1 MAQNDIYLVRQKADG
16 TFEEIAHSPF
26 QYDASSITDLPD
38 KASNTFHINTKL
50 RVDELEVNGKT
61 TVIHTDTNT
70 SEQLLVTNDGTG
82 PAAIIN
88 QLGQQALIDI
98 QDDGHSA
105 LYIRGDA
112 PFGGFVGLGET
123 NPQEQ
128 LHLSGSML
136 LENTQLLMS
145 KNISGT
151 KVNILG
157 LTNDDVTN
165 LNNVGNGITLSTGTA
180 SSEEKVFIHPS
191 GRVGIGILKNDPG
204 AVLELKRDSDTN
216 LLFTHKTT
224 SISSIIN
231 IDKPEDKVVFKT
243 LSDNDL
249 SLGTNALD
257 FFTLT
262 KEGNITLEQKTSGST
277 LTGGDLTID
286 GTFTSK
292 GDMISIGSEEILF
305 SKSLMSS
312 GMNVAKSYRILEVG
326 YNTQHWD
333 HGTSFVVEVYSNHY
347 SSQGYQKYLLSH
359 TYLDTS
365 AGGSQDGI
373 VDKTGSRDYVL
384 KILEHEGDAGSYEFR
399 VRLGSPEDTG
409 VNVND
414 FDVALVP
421 LYVDVTN
428 YANVRV
434 KVTSFNS
441 DSCKRISFD
450 SNWGAATADDEFKFN
465 PLPPAEDITWSDY
478 PDLPG
483 TLDYVFA
490 GRQALYADVLFGDG
504 RINRIGEGTTHQN
517 NIQWALKLADV
528 NTSLTVAGKVGI
540 GTGNPTTSLHIKNSQ
555 PVIRLEDTN
564 TGLSSE
570 IYGDTGDGDL
580 VIVSDVTG
588 GGTDPF
594 MSFRIGGMPLANEKM
609 RIQENGNVGIG
620 TKTPDRK
627 LDVQGIQGWEDS
639 NGVER
644 AGLNPAIDGSDFQLF
659 DSNGDSSI
667 RFDSRSGGN
676 SYINNGNV
684 GIGTA
689 TPSYKL
695 DVSTESSVG
704 LRLKNPASAGVNL
717 SNDAPSIFFQANGWD
732 TDAGSQVYSGRIRVS
747 GLYSGAGD
755 RGNTHPVMVFDL
767 ETNENNPDDVA
778 SPKMSIGID
787 AVEIPTKLGIGT
799 TSPSTTLDINQP
811 KNDSNGNALNKDVI
825 MSFSKG
831 ETGEARIGL
840 SGAGSQVL
848 LGSEADDLCIRSD
861 GNNIR
866 FGTASAT
873 RTDMTIDSA
882 GKVGIGTTSPRENL
896 EVNGNVLIASYDV
909 SANTGEAPGSM
920 LTIFSRREP
929 ASSSNNALYGS
940 GIDFMPRS
948 DGGHCSPFI
957 RFYDTKS
964 NTDYDSD
971 QVGDNNW
978 IIGADDTNVSSFMV
992 NWGGGSDSDKP
1003 ESISSTSELSGFKR
1017 LFIDGPTGRFGLNT
1031 SSPQSDL
1038 HLGNS
1043 SASSNW
1049 MTFQNSPGSFQIGI
1063 SETNTPSEK
1072 YFSIYDKDASEHRI
1086 FVADSGNVGIGTS
1099 SPGSALHVAGEM
1111 GVSPLG
1117 TGVHAGVRGAGAD
1130 SRAILQLNGELGG
1143 YIDFSKS
1150 GTDLNGRIL
1159 YDNTDDYMEFY
1170 TNQTRRMHIDGLGN
1184 VGIGTTSPTCALDIY
1199 RPDSQISEVRIRGG
1213 VQGSGTLFVGQS
1225 DHVGG
1230 GIMYNGDD
1238 IPNQT
1243 ISPSAGFPDRTT
1255 LFRRN
1260 GGDDSAVMQWGHD
1273 NSDVTFYGGLFIN
1286 SNIYHS
1292 EDSNTWMGFHT
1303 ADQWRVVTGGTERL
1317 EVNNIATTVNNVLQ
1331 AYGGMTIATNEDNNT
1346 PELTLKRT
1354 AATNSNSSDDI
1365 VDIRVADSALNFIIN
1380 NDSDGDGGTYQF
1392 QKMAGGLTVPAAIN
1406 CDTITTNNIIRKNG
1420 DTNTYL
1426 EFHEADQFR
1435 VVTGGFERLEVTNQH
1450 TKTAG
1455 DLIVE
1460 GDLTVNGDLVT
1471 LNTTNLQIEDK
1482 LLTVAKNAT
1491 NAATA
1496 DGCGLDF
1503 GGQYKLTFENE
1514 SVGNKLLIDQ
1524 TNGNQASLE
1533 IQGTGGTQLILQD
1546 TNSTTTANQTGK
1558 VEWKLG
1564 NDTVTAEVGFR
1575 SNSDSDFSIRNGSGD
1590 IVLLGQDTRL
1600 TGTGNLIIENSNKI
1614 LLGNTIGNSNT
1625 SAADAYISIFDIGA
1639 NNNVKLI
1646 GFSEG
1651 ENGSAFWFNSG
1662 FALDDNLNFIGLS
1675 TSTNTNAMTWTY
1687 DGRIGINTTNP
1698 EGRFEINHTGSWNDP
1713 SIHLKGQYPTIKF
1726 NDTNND
1732 SHDWYIHANDNKFY
1746 IMADRDGH
1754 LGDDPITAT
1763 DNVWEAPYP
1772 LQLNS
1777 STNEGYIFGY
1787 KILSS
1792 FGGEI
1797 NGNLQVRTRLDV
1809 GNGTH
1814 NDSEIRIYKQDNNT
1828 SDHIQFYNGTTR
1840 MGEIGCHDTTW
1851 LRINQE
1857 TNKNIYTPRM
1867 IRADGGFHVD
1877 QVQVIDGNGNIPY
1890 ARISG
1895 APTQSENNF
1904 TTALKNKLDGI
1915 ATGATNTAAPHYT
1928 SAIAVGDGGLTQKN
1942 FTTTLKNKLD
1952 GIDSSATNTAAPAII
1967 ASGSTVSLAAGV
1979 SQSAIRNAIGAGTG
1993 SGSANGTVTNLHVGS
2008 GLDVSNSTTTPNI
2021 TLDFRE
2027 LTLAPLVFDTWD
2039 FILKGFDNASEPV
2052 RVNFNTVV
2060 QSIGL
2065 DLSPNFVGT
2074 GTGVQTMLG
2083 TLEVQG
2089 GATGES
2095 IRAAGDIVALAS
2107 MTSDDALKTNKVAI
2121 DGALD
2126 KVCSL
2131 NGFTFDW
2138 NEKAAEIG
2146 IQEEGSIGLSAQ
2158 EIEKVVPEV
2167 VKPLSNTEYKYVN
2180 YEKLVPVLVEAIKE
2194 LKSEIE
2200 QLKSNQCD
2208 C

>member
-145 KNISGT
+145 KNVSGT

-292 GDMISIGSEEILF
+292 GDMISVGSEEILF
-305 SKSLMSS
+305 SKSLTSS
-312 GMNVAKSYRILEVG
+312 GMNVAKSYRVLEVG
-326 YNTQHWD
+326 YNTHHWD

-414 FDVALVP
+414 FDIALVP

-450 SNWGAATADDEFKFN
+450 SSWGAATADDEFKFN

-517 NIQWALKLADV
+517 NIQWSLKLADTNV
-528 NTSLTVAGKVGI
+528 SMTV
-540 GTGNPTTSLHIKNSQ
+540 P
-555 PVIRLEDTN
+555 
-564 TGLSSE
+564 
-570 IYGDTGDGDL
+570 
-580 VIVSDVTG
+580 
-588 GGTDPF
+588 
-594 MSFRIGGMPLANEKM
+594 
-609 RIQENGNVGIG
+609 
-620 TKTPDRK
+620 
-627 LDVQGIQGWEDS
+627 
-639 NGVER
+639 
-644 AGLNPAIDGSDFQLF
+644 
-659 DSNGDSSI
+659 
-667 RFDSRSGGN
+667 
-676 SYINNGNV
+676 GNV

-689 TPSYKL
+689 SPDEALHVKTSTPPVQMLAERSNAQHSLFSAKNSRTSDNQVYFGLTPGGDFGVGHSLNVDSEGSFFIKPDGDVGIGTPTPDEKLHISGTVKATRAKLADLDIRSFTEATAGDIGDLLSATNTSKFGTIIETDPNGQMIFGIRGNDENDAFRILTKNYVASTTNEASRPYNHNAFCVESSGNVGIGTSEPSYKL
-695 DVSTESSVG
+695 EVHG
-704 LRLKNPASAGVNL
+704 G
-717 SNDAPSIFFQANGWD
+717 
-732 TDAGSQVYSGRIRVS
+732 
-747 GLYSGAGD
+747 
-755 RGNTHPVMVFDL
+755 H
-767 ETNENNPDDVA
+767 ETN
-778 SPKMSIGID
+778 
-787 AVEIPTKLGIGT
+787 
-799 TSPSTTLDINQP
+799 
-811 KNDSNGNALNKDVI
+811 
-825 MSFSKG
+825 
-831 ETGEARIGL
+831 
-840 SGAGSQVL
+840 
-848 LGSEADDLCIRSD
+848 DLVFT
-861 GNNIR
+861 N
-866 FGTASAT
+866 F
-873 RTDMTIDSA
+873 DSA
-882 GKVGIGTTSPRENL
+882 GANPQFGFNKAGMGRAALISFNDTLDPNGDLLRYSIRHGNYATTSYEDTDVLQIHNATSEVITLTQDGNVGIGQPNPGAKLEVKLGKNGFPNSDVSEDDVTAFRVKGNDNAVIDMGINGGLGGWVQSRNWQADSLPYPLCLNPLGGNVGIGTTSPEEALHIKGTAPIIKLTDTNTNL
-896 EVNGNVLIASYDV
+896 SSLLYGDTGMGSLIFVADSTGGGTNQFISFRTQGTSITDEKLRITDSGNVGIGTSAPSEKLHISAGKLLVAAYDIPIAVGDDSV
-909 SANTGEAPGSM
+909 AGATF
-920 LTIFSRREP
+920 FSRREP
-929 ASSSNNALYGS
+929 TSGARYGS
-940 GIDFMPRS
+940 GIDIVPIS
-948 DGGHCSPFI
+948 EEGNCSPFI
-957 RFYDTKS
+957 RFYDTAT
-964 NTDYDSD
+964 NADYDD
-971 QVGDNNW
+971 TIVGDNNW
-978 IIGADDTNVSSFMV
+978 AIGADDSGVASFNI
-992 NWGGGSDSDKP
+992 NWGGGANSAKP
-1003 ESISSTSELSGFKR
+1003 TSIVGSSANSGTNRLS
-1017 LFIDGPTGRFGLNT
+1017 IDGPTGVATFSGPLSIAEVIRHTGDTNTYFGFPNT
-1031 SSPQSDL
+1031 DQFSVVT
-1038 HLGNS
+1038 NS
-1043 SASSNW
+1043 S
-1049 MTFQNSPGSFQIGI
+1049 
-1063 SETNTPSEK
+1063 
-1072 YFSIYDKDASEHRI
+1072 
-1086 FVADSGNVGIGTS
+1086 
-1099 SPGSALHVAGEM
+1099 
-1111 GVSPLG
+1111 
-1117 TGVHAGVRGAGAD
+1117 
-1130 SRAILQLNGELGG
+1130 
-1143 YIDFSKS
+1143 
-1150 GTDLNGRIL
+1150 
-1159 YDNTDDYMEFY
+1159 
-1170 TNQTRRMHIDGLGN
+1170 TRLLI
-1184 VGIGTTSPTCALDIY
+1184 
-1199 RPDSQISEVRIRGG
+1199 
-1213 VQGSGTLFVGQS
+1213 
-1225 DHVGG
+1225 
-1230 GIMYNGDD
+1230 
-1238 IPNQT
+1238 
-1243 ISPSAGFPDRTT
+1243 
-1255 LFRRN
+1255 
-1260 GGDDSAVMQWGHD
+1260 
-1273 NSDVTFYGGLFIN
+1273 
-1286 SNIYHS
+1286 
-1292 EDSNTWMGFHT
+1292 T
-1303 ADQWRVVTGGTERL
+1303 AT
-1317 EVNNIATTVNNVLQ
+1317 ATTVNNVLQ
-1331 AYGGMTIATNEDNNT
+1331 AHGGMTIATNEDSNT
-1346 PELTLKRT
+1346 PELTLKRFAST
-1354 AATNSNSSDDI
+1354 SASGSDDI
-1365 VDIRVADSALNFIIN
+1365 VDIRVADGGLNFIIN
-1380 NDSDGDGGTYQF
+1380 NDADADSGTYQF

-1406 CDTITTNNIIRKNG
+1406 CGTITTNGIIRKNG

-1426 EFHEADQFR
+1426 EFHSADRLRLVTGGVQQLEVTNSGLFIQDFIKHTGDDNTYFGFHNNDQWR
-1435 VVTGGFERLEVTNQH
+1435 VVTGGSERLEVTN
-1450 TKTAG
+1450 TAISLRSNTGITG
-1455 DLIVE
+1455 DLTIS
-1460 GDLTVNGDLVT
+1460 GDLTVNGDVVT

-1482 LLTVAKNAT
+1482 LLTVAKNAS

-1496 DGCGLDF
+1496 DGCGFDF
-1503 GGQYKLTFENE
+1503 GGQYKLTFQDE
-1514 SVGNKLLIDQ
+1514 STNKLVIED
-1524 TNGNQASLE
+1524 TSANTASLE
-1533 IQGTGGTQLILQD
+1533 IQGTGGAQLVLQD
-1546 TNSTTTANQTGK
+1546 TNSSNTANQTGL
-1558 VEWKLG
+1558 VAWKLG
-1564 NDTVTAEVGFR
+1564 NNTLTAEVGFR

-1625 SAADAYISIFDIGA
+1625 SAADAYVSILDIGA
-1639 NNNVKLI
+1639 SDNVKLI

-1662 FALDDNLNFIGLS
+1662 FALNDNLNFIGLS
-1675 TSTNTNAMTWTY
+1675 TTTNTNAMTWTY

-1698 EGRFEINHTGSWNDP
+1698 EGKLEINHTGSWNDP

-1726 NDTNND
+1726 NDTNNNAD
-1732 SHDWYIHANDNKFY
+1732 DWYIHANSNKFY
-1746 IMADRDGH
+1746 IMVDRDGH
-1754 LGDDPITAT
+1754 LGDDPITAS
-1763 DNVWEAPYP
+1763 DNIWETPYP
-1772 LQLNS
+1772 IELNS
-1777 STNEGYIFGY
+1777 STNEGYIFGH
-1787 KILSS
+1787 KISTFSGSYNDLSNKPTIS
-1792 FGGEI
+1792 TFSGNYNDLTNKPTI
-1797 NGNLQVRTRLDV
+1797 PTNNNQLTNGRGYVTSS
-1809 GNGTH
+1809 GNTVIGT
-1814 NDSEIRIYKQDNNT
+1814 DGDINT
-1828 SDHIQFYNGTTR
+1828 SGAT
-1840 MGEIGCHDTTW
+1840 
-1851 LRINQE
+1851 
-1857 TNKNIYTPRM
+1857 
-1867 IRADGGFHVD
+1867 
-1877 QVQVIDGNGNIPY
+1877 VIDQLNMTDGVI
-1890 ARISG
+1890 
-1895 APTQSENNF
+1895 QSHS
-1904 TTALKNKLDGI
+1904 TRTMTLAHLGY
-1915 ATGATNTAAPHYT
+1915 TGATNANNYSHPTFNSDDFSFDTGPMTGARVISDLDVNIATNSEGHVTDANGAVSTRILTLADLGYT
-1928 SAIAVGDGGLTQKN
+1928 GATN
-1942 FTTTLKNKLD
+1942 
-1952 GIDSSATNTAAPAII
+1952 ATNTAAPAII
-1967 ASGSTVSLAAGV
+1967 VSGSTVSLASGV

-1993 SGSANGTVTNLHVGS
+1993 SGSANGTVTSVSVGTGLDLQGTSTVNPTIKLDFTEFNSVTTLGDFDNFVVTGTGS
-2008 GLDVSNSTTTPNI
+2008 GLTPKKIKKGDMFNEIFADDI
-2021 TLDFRE
+2021 TM
-2027 LTLAPLVFDTWD
+2027 
-2039 FILKGFDNASEPV
+2039 
-2052 RVNFNTVV
+2052 
-2060 QSIGL
+2060 Q
-2065 DLSPNFVGT
+2065 
-2074 GTGVQTMLG
+2074 G

-2089 GATGES
+2089 GATGDS

-2107 MTSDDALKTNKVAI
+2107 MASDDALKTNKVTI

-2146 IQEEGSIGLSAQ
+2146 IQDEGSIGLSAQ